1 MYTESICLLK
11 FSLAF
16 ARRLDKRH
24 VDVRE
29 YTARGNRCV
38 LEQSVQLLVVSDC
51 ELDVT
56 RHDPRLL
63 AIFSSVASKLKHL
76 GCQIL
81 EDGGKVDWSTS
92 ADTAGGFLLLE
103 ESANSSDG
111 ELQASATG
119 LGLNPAGGR
128 LSFSSSFRNHIE
140 LDSCF

>member
-1 MYTESICLLK
+1 M
-11 FSLAF
+11 
-16 ARRLDKRH
+16 
-24 VDVRE
+24 DVRE

-76 GCQIL
+76 RRQIL

-119 LGLNPAGGR
+119 LGLNPTGGR
-128 LSFSSSFRNHIE
+128 LSFSSSFRNHLE